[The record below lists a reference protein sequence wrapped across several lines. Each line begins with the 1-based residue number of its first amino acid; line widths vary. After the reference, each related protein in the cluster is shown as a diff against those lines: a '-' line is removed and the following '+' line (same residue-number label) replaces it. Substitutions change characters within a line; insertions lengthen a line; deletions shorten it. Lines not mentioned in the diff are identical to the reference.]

1 MKTGGMPRFIVI
13 RQKLTIICGLSCIT
27 ITIPSEVMT
36 HENWWDAKVYRNKTE
51 ADYNLWSFMYYN
63 HNPFRGDDG
72 WHEKQIS
79 EGYRVKGIMT
89 STGQCKLQLKI
100 WKPESLQT

>member
-1 MKTGGMPRFIVI
+1 
-13 RQKLTIICGLSCIT
+13 
-27 ITIPSEVMT
+27 
-36 HENWWDAKVYRNKTE
+36 
-51 ADYNLWSFMYYN
+51 MYYN

-89 STGQCKLQLKI
+89 STSQCKLQLKI